1 MKVKHN
7 RYDSTWTYNEIH
19 GLEVNYKPPPR
30 NKWNKKFK
38 NTMVDFETFI
48 FEVKIMMTLEFL
60 FGLPFTYKVSI

>member
-19 GLEVNYKPPPR
+19 GLEVNYKPSPR

-38 NTMVDFETFI
+38 NTRVDFETFI